1 MILSSTFFILSASS
15 ADVGSACQT
24 ILHQSS
30 KTYYVPSSK
39 MTSALPIPIAM
50 ANAILCPSPPD
61 RVDHSLIQYVLSIPH
76 SAASSTGSTPL
87 LIFVALSLSS
97 LAV

>member
-1 MILSSTFFILSASS
+1 MILSSTFFMLSASS
-15 ADVGSACQT
+15 ADVGSACQAM
-24 ILHQSS
+24 LCQSI
-30 KTYYVPSSK
+30 KTYHVPSSR

-61 RVDHSLIQYVLSIPH
+61 KVDHSLIQYVLSMPH

-87 LIFVALSLSS
+87 LVFVALSLSS